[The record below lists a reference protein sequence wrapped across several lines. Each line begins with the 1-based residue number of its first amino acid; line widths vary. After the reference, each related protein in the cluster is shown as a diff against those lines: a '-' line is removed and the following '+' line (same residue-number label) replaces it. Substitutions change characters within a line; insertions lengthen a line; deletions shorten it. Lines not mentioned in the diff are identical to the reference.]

1 MVENSGETGHDDDG
15 REDRKRDEA
24 VDEERPLDIED
35 GLLAERKGPGEIP
48 EHEARTF
55 VGGFRHED
63 EGLPDDHEE
72 LFTESRS

>member
-35 GLLAERKGPGEIP
+35 RLLAEREGPGGSP
-48 EHEARTF
+48 K
-55 VGGFRHED
+55 
-63 EGLPDDHEE
+63 
-72 LFTESRS
+72 